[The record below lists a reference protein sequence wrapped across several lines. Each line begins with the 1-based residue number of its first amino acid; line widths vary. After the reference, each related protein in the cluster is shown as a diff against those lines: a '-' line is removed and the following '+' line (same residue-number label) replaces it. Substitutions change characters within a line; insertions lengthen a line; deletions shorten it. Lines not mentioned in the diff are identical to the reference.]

1 MADLSA
7 DSLIGI
13 LVGISGF
20 AGLCTVWIALRR
32 PEIPESRL
40 MAASRHRDRLR
51 RAALAAGRHPL
62 RRDTFVG
69 VLRRVAAIFNLL
81 KEKNAAGLG
90 ARLAQA
96 GWRSR
101 DAMMIYLVARVG
113 LPILLGG
120 VAALVVF
127 SGIIDEMSDLFRP
140 GLMILAI
147 AFGAAIPDLIVR
159 QAVSR
164 RQLALRRALPD
175 GLDLLVICAEAGQAL
190 DGALVRVSTEL
201 VRNSPE
207 LADELAVTAAE
218 LGFLP
223 ERRIALDNLVAR
235 TGLPAIRVLAGTL
248 IQTERYGTPLARA
261 LRVLAAE
268 MRDERMMRAEE
279 KAARLPAIMTLPLVL
294 FILPTLFIVLL
305 GPAALRAI
313 DGLRGF

>member
-1 MADLSA
+1 
-7 DSLIGI
+7 
-13 LVGISGF
+13 
-20 AGLCTVWIALRR
+20 
-32 PEIPESRL
+32 
-40 MAASRHRDRLR
+40 
-51 RAALAAGRHPL
+51 
-62 RRDTFVG
+62 
-69 VLRRVAAIFNLL
+69 
-81 KEKNAAGLG
+81 
-90 ARLAQA
+90 
-96 GWRSR
+96 
-101 DAMMIYLVARVG
+101 MMIYLVARVG
-113 LPILLGG
+113 LPTLLGG

-127 SGIIDEMSDLFRP
+127 SGIVDEMSDLFRP

-159 QAVSR
+159 HAVSR